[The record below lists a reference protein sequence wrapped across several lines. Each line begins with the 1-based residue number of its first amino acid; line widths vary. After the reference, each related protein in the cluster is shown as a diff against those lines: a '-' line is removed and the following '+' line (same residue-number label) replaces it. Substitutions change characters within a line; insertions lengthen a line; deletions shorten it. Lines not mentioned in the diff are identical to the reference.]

1 MNIRKSIILRVRVAF
16 LIISVF
22 AFAALARV
30 FVLQNEDDRKWV
42 KMAEEIDLDYRVVK
56 ATRGNI
62 YSDNG
67 SLLATSL
74 PSYKIAFD
82 PTIADNS
89 VYKKEIDSLA
99 YLLSRHFN
107 DNSRQYYKRK
117 INDARQAG
125 KQYLILNRKLVKYQ
139 EKKEMSK
146 WPIFREGRNKGGV
159 IFEKIDRRYRPFS
172 YLGYRTIGYVNDNE
186 DGAGIEYSFNKY
198 LAGTDGKM
206 LYQKMAG
213 GNWRPL
219 HDATEIRPV
228 EGFDIHTTI
237 DVNIQDVTESA
248 LLRAL
253 KDHDADFGCAIVME
267 VATGEI
273 KAISNLTK
281 NKKYHDYREVFNYA
295 VQGQT
300 DPGSTFKLASIIALL
315 EDSSLKLTDSIETG
329 DGTYKYYN
337 HTMRDHKPG
346 GYGTISVKEAFEVSS
361 NIAISKLIQSQFG
374 SDPQRFIDHIN
385 SLGLSQPLGFQMIGE
400 GIPKI
405 KNPSDKSWSGITLPW
420 MSIGYEVELTP
431 LQTLAFYNAV
441 ANEGKLVR
449 PLIVKSISQ
458 ADDNVRNFETE
469 VLKRKI
475 CSSKTLKEVRSLLEG
490 VVENGTAKNISN
502 DYYKIAGKTGTAQ
515 KIVNGK
521 YTKQYS
527 TSFVGYF
534 PADQPR
540 YSCII
545 VIDSPKGFRQ
555 YGSNVA
561 APAFKEIAD
570 KIYSLD
576 LELHQQFVAQKN
588 TIEGVF
594 PVIRAGY
601 REDLER
607 ICEVLSIPNESATTE
622 DWVKAQRKDNAV
634 LWTTDEI
641 APEIIPDLSGMTLR
655 DAIFLLENCGLSVSH
670 QGHGRVMSQSVTPG
684 KKIVKGSTISLRLG

>member
-1 MNIRKSIILRVRVAF
+1 MNIRKSIILRVRIAF
-16 LIISVF
+16 LIIGVF
-22 AFAALARV
+22 AIAALARIV
-30 FVLQNEDDRKWV
+30 MLQTEDDRKWV
-42 KMAEEIDLDYRVVK
+42 KMAEEIDLDYRRVK

-82 PTIADNS
+82 PAIAS
-89 VYKKEIDSLA
+89 SGVYKKGIDSLV

-117 INDARQAG
+117 INDARLAG
-125 KQYLILNRKLVKYQ
+125 KQYLVLNRKLVKYQ

-146 WPIFREGRNKGGV
+146 WPIFREGRHKGGI
-159 IFEKIDRRYRPFS
+159 IFEKIDHRYRPFS
-172 YLGYRTIGYVNDNE
+172 YLGYRTVGFVNDNK

-198 LAGTDGKM
+198 LAGQDGKA

-213 GNWRPL
+213 GKWRPL
-219 HDATEIRPV
+219 HDASDVRPV

-248 LLRAL
+248 LLGAL
-253 KDHDADFGCAIVME
+253 KAHDADYGCAIVME
-267 VATGEI
+267 VETGEI

-281 NKKYHDYREVFNYA
+281 NEKYHDYREIFNYA
-295 VQGQT
+295 VQGLS

-315 EDSSLKLTDSIETG
+315 EDSKLKLTDSIETG
-329 DGTYKYYN
+329 DGLYMFYDRA
-337 HTMRDHKPG
+337 MRDHKPG

-361 NIAISKLIQSQFG
+361 NIAISKLVYSQFG
-374 SDPQRFIDHIN
+374 SDPQRYIDYVN
-385 SLGLSQPLGFQMIGE
+385 SFGLSQPLGFQMIGE
-400 GIPKI
+400 GLPKI

-420 MSIGYEVELTP
+420 MSIGYELELTP
-431 LQTLAFYNAV
+431 LQILAFYNAI
-441 ANEGKLVR
+441 ANEGKLIR
-449 PLIVKSISQ
+449 PIIVKSISQ
-458 ADDNVRNFETE
+458 ADNDIRYYETE

-475 CSSKTLKEVRSLLEG
+475 CSSKTLREVKTLLEG

-515 KIVNGK
+515 KIVNGR
-521 YTKQYS
+521 YTKKYS

-534 PADQPR
+534 PAESPR

-545 VIDSPKGFRQ
+545 VIDSPKGFQQ

-576 LELHQQFVAQKN
+576 LDLHKSFSAQKDVN
-588 TIEGVF
+588 DGIF

-607 ICEVLSIPNESATTE
+607 ICEELAIPNEATTSE

-655 DAIFLLENCGLSVSH
+655 DAIFLLENQGLAVSY
-670 QGHGRVMSQSVTPG
+670 QGSGRVVGQSMSPG
-684 KKIVKGSTISLRLG
+684 KKIVKGSRISLKLG

>member
-1 MNIRKSIILRVRVAF
+1 MNIRKSIILRVRIAF
-16 LIISVF
+16 LIIGVF
-22 AFAALARV
+22 AIAALARIV
-30 FVLQNEDDRKWV
+30 MLQTEDDRKWV
-42 KMAEEIDLDYRVVK
+42 KMAEEIDLDYRKVK

-82 PTIADNS
+82 PTIAS
-89 VYKKEIDSLA
+89 SGVYKKGIDSLV

-117 INDARQAG
+117 INDARLAG
-125 KQYLILNRKLVKYQ
+125 KQYLVLNRKLVKYQ

-146 WPIFREGRNKGGV
+146 WPIFREGRHKGGI
-159 IFEKIDRRYRPFS
+159 IFEKIDHRYRPFS
-172 YLGYRTIGYVNDNE
+172 YLGYRTVGFVNDNK

-198 LAGTDGKM
+198 LAGQDGKA

-213 GNWRPL
+213 GKWRPL
-219 HDATEIRPV
+219 HDASDVRPV

-248 LLRAL
+248 LLGAL
-253 KDHDADFGCAIVME
+253 KAHDADYGCAIVME
-267 VATGEI
+267 VETGEI

-281 NKKYHDYREVFNYA
+281 NEKYHDYREIFNYA
-295 VQGQT
+295 VQGLS

-315 EDSSLKLTDSIETG
+315 EDSKLKLTDSIETG
-329 DGTYKYYN
+329 DGLYMFYDRA
-337 HTMRDHKPG
+337 MRDHKPG

-361 NIAISKLIQSQFG
+361 NIAISKLVYSQFG
-374 SDPQRFIDHIN
+374 SDPQRYIDYVN
-385 SLGLSQPLGFQMIGE
+385 SFGLSQPLGFQMIGE
-400 GIPKI
+400 GLPKI

-420 MSIGYEVELTP
+420 MSIGYELELTP
-431 LQTLAFYNAV
+431 LQILAFYNAI
-441 ANEGKLVR
+441 ANEGKLIR
-449 PLIVKSISQ
+449 PIIVKSISQ
-458 ADDNVRNFETE
+458 ADNDIRYYETE

-475 CSSKTLKEVRSLLEG
+475 CSSKTLREVKTLLEG

-515 KIVNGK
+515 KIVNGR
-521 YTKQYS
+521 YTKKYS

-534 PADQPR
+534 PAESPR

-545 VIDSPKGFRQ
+545 VIDSPKGFQQ

-576 LELHQQFVAQKN
+576 LDLHKSFSAQKDVN
-588 TIEGVF
+588 DGIF

-607 ICEVLSIPNESATTE
+607 ICEELAIPNEATTSE

-655 DAIFLLENCGLSVSH
+655 DAIFLLENQGLAVSY
-670 QGHGRVMSQSVTPG
+670 QGSGRVVGQSMSPG
-684 KKIVKGSTISLRLG
+684 KKIVKGSTISLKLG

>member
-1 MNIRKSIILRVRVAF
+1 LNIRKSIILRVRIAF
-16 LIISVF
+16 LIIGVF
-22 AFAALARV
+22 AIAALARIV
-30 FVLQNEDDRKWV
+30 MLQTEDDRKWV
-42 KMAEEIDLDYRVVK
+42 KMAEEIDLDYRKVK

-82 PTIADNS
+82 PTIAS
-89 VYKKEIDSLA
+89 SGVYKKGIDSLV

-117 INDARQAG
+117 INDARLAG
-125 KQYLILNRKLVKYQ
+125 KQYLVLNRKLVKYQ

-146 WPIFREGRNKGGV
+146 WPIFREGRHKGGI
-159 IFEKIDRRYRPFS
+159 IFEKIDHRYRPFS
-172 YLGYRTIGYVNDNE
+172 YLGYRTVGFVNDNK

-198 LAGTDGKM
+198 LAGQDGKA

-213 GNWRPL
+213 GKWRPL
-219 HDATEIRPV
+219 HDASDVRPV

-248 LLRAL
+248 LLGAL
-253 KDHDADFGCAIVME
+253 KAHDADYGCAIVME
-267 VATGEI
+267 VETGEI

-281 NKKYHDYREVFNYA
+281 NEKYHDYREIFNYA
-295 VQGQT
+295 VQGLS

-315 EDSSLKLTDSIETG
+315 EDSKLKLTDSIETG
-329 DGTYKYYN
+329 DGLYMFYDRA
-337 HTMRDHKPG
+337 MRDHKPG

-361 NIAISKLIQSQFG
+361 NIAISKLVYSQFG
-374 SDPQRFIDHIN
+374 SDPQRYIDYVN
-385 SLGLSQPLGFQMIGE
+385 SFGLSQPLGFQMIGE
-400 GIPKI
+400 GLPKI

-420 MSIGYEVELTP
+420 MSIGYELELTP
-431 LQTLAFYNAV
+431 LQILAFYNAI
-441 ANEGKLVR
+441 ANEGKLIR
-449 PLIVKSISQ
+449 PIIVKSISQ
-458 ADDNVRNFETE
+458 ADNDIRYYETE

-475 CSSKTLKEVRSLLEG
+475 CSSKTLREVKTLLEG

-515 KIVNGK
+515 KIVNGR
-521 YTKQYS
+521 YTKKYS

-534 PADQPR
+534 PAESPR

-545 VIDSPKGFRQ
+545 VIDSPKGFQQ

-576 LELHQQFVAQKN
+576 LDLHKSFSAQKDVN
-588 TIEGVF
+588 DGIF

-607 ICEVLSIPNESATTE
+607 ICEELAIPNEATTSE

-655 DAIFLLENCGLSVSH
+655 DAIFLLENQGLAVSY
-670 QGHGRVMSQSVTPG
+670 QGSGRVVGQSMSPG
-684 KKIVKGSTISLRLG
+684 KKIVKGSTISLKLG